1 MKIALISI
9 CLFIF
14 SCSTPVRRSSAPPR
28 AGTAG
33 PVVLS
38 TKGKSLAKTAAST
51 AAVQQAP
58 VAEINLTGAEAL
70 KFEKEGRYTEAL
82 KEFVSLSV
90 NSRVKQNQEF
100 YRLKALEVTE
110 NKLAED
116 DLDKVSSDSDYGF
129 VRGHALFRLGE
140 LSLQRRDSTSARRYF
155 SSVISFLPE
164 SDIAARSQEHIAQI
178 DSVRFVEP
186 KTIGVIL
193 PLSGKNGPIAQKALR
208 AVEMGLGLDTQGSR
222 FKLAVMDSESNPD
235 TARRSVERLVKEDK
249 AIAIIGSL
257 LSKTASAE
265 VSKADE
271 LGVPSLV
278 LSQKSGITDAGPTVF
293 RNALTSEMQVHH
305 LVHVAMDEMGM
316 KRFAI
321 LFPNDLYGTEYA
333 NIFWD
338 EVLARGG
345 TIAAV
350 QSYNPKDT
358 DFRDPVQRLVGTYYI
373 EARLDEYKF
382 LVKDKKLNQKGKFQ
396 RQEKAADDVLPP
408 VTDFDAV
415 FIPDSAKTLG
425 QLAAFLSYGGARNI
439 KLLGTN
445 LWNTPGLAK
454 RAGNFSSSVL
464 FVDGLF
470 NQSENFQ
477 RSQFVQNYKKIFN
490 EDPGLIE
497 IQAYDSALILRQL
510 VLSGASTRD
519 ELARKLSD
527 LRQFPGSLGPLDM
540 SKTREVLR
548 PVLSL
553 TLARDGQIV
562 PAVKTSTP

>member
-1 MKIALISI
+1 MKLLLISI
-9 CLFIF
+9 CIF
-14 SCSTPVRRSSAPPR
+14 LTACAVPIKRSSAPR
-28 AGTAG
+28 TGNAGAILI
-33 PVVLS
+33 P
-38 TKGKSLAKTAAST
+38 TKGKGTARTSAPT
-51 AAVQQAP
+51 PQIQMAP
-58 VAEINLTGAEAL
+58 VAENNSTGLAAL
-70 KFEKEGRYTEAL
+70 KFEKEGQYLPAL
-82 KEFVSLSV
+82 KEFVALSV
-90 NSRVKQNQEF
+90 NSPAKQNQEF

-110 NKLAED
+110 NKLSED
-116 DLDKVSSDSDYGF
+116 DLDKVSTDSDFGF
-129 VRGHALFRLGE
+129 VRGHALFRSGQ
-140 LSLQRRDSTSARRYF
+140 LSLQRRDTNAARRYF

-164 SDIAARSQEHIAQI
+164 SDIAARSKEYVAQI
-178 DSVRFVEP
+178 DSVRYVEP

-208 AVEMGLGLDTQGSR
+208 AVEMGLGLDSQDAR
-222 FKLAVMDSESNPD
+222 FKLAVMDSEGNPD

-278 LSQKSGITDAGPTVF
+278 LSQKSGITDVGPTVF

-305 LVHVAMDEMGM
+305 LVHVAMDELGM
-316 KRFAI
+316 RRFAI
-321 LFPNDLYGTEYA
+321 LFPNDPYGVEYA

-345 TIAAV
+345 SIAAV
-350 QSYNPKDT
+350 QNYNPKDT
-358 DFRDPVQRLVGTYYI
+358 DFRGPVQRLVGTYYI
-373 EARLDEYKF
+373 EGRIDEYKSIT
-382 LVKDKKLNQKGKFQ
+382 KEKIKNKKGSGQ
-396 RQEKAADDVLPP
+396 RQEKDSDDILPP
-408 VTDFDAV
+408 ITDFDAV

-425 QLAAFLSYGGARNI
+425 QLAAFLSYGGVRNI

-445 LWNTPGLAK
+445 LWNSPGLAK
-454 RAGNFSSSVL
+454 RAGNFSSNVL

-470 NQSENFQ
+470 NQSENYQ
-477 RSQFVQNYKKIFN
+477 RSSFVQNYKKIFS
-490 EDPGLIE
+490 EDPSLIE
-497 IQAYDSALILRQL
+497 IQAYDSALILRQMI
-510 VLSGASTRD
+510 LSGASTRD
-519 ELARKLSD
+519 ELSRKLSE
-527 LRQFPGSLGPLDM
+527 LKQFPGSLGPLDM

-562 PAVKTSTP
+562 PASKLANP